1 MLRECVAVGDIFIT
15 PDMMKKGIEG
25 FKDLELSCQ
34 YFYFGSNDRHEMR
47 NVVKIIE
54 KGGIDT
60 LTLPEGLEKAVA
72 DAEVIMVH
80 LCPLTEKLLSK
91 AEKLKLILC
100 NRGGHENIDIAAATK
115 RNVAV
120 VLNPIHNANA
130 VAEFTVGL
138 MLNEVRNITRSASAL
153 QNGQWREKYPN
164 SAAIRELKDMTIGII
179 GFGAVGKIL
188 YDKLT
193 AFNCR
198 FLLND
203 LFENHALINRNIA
216 EFVPLEKLLRDSDI
230 VTLHARLSKKRIL
243 LGARE
248 FGMMKKTAYFINTA
262 RSYMVDTAALAD
274 ALRSGKIMG
283 AAIDVYD
290 TEPVGRD
297 HPLIGLDN
305 VTHTNHRGGDTI
317 NSYSDSPAMMM
328 AEAFNFFNGDI
339 PRYWINR

>member
-1 MLRECVAVGDIFIT
+1 MARKCVAVGDVFIT

-25 FKDLELSCQ
+25 FEGLKLCCQ
-34 YFYFGSNDRHEMR
+34 YFYFGTDNRHEMR

-54 KGGIDT
+54 TGGLNT
-60 LTLPEGLEKAVA
+60 LPLPEGLEKAVA

-80 LCPLTEKLLSK
+80 LCPVTEKLLSK
-91 AEKLKLILC
+91 AKKLKLILC
-100 NRGGHENIDIAAATK
+100 NRGGHENIDIAAATRRK
-115 RNVAV
+115 VAV

-138 MLNEVRNITRSASAL
+138 ILNEVRNITRSAIAL

-179 GFGAVGKIL
+179 GFGAVGKML
-188 YDKLT
+188 YDKLV

-203 LFENHALINRNIA
+203 LFENHALINKNIA
-216 EFVPLEKLLRDSDI
+216 EFVPLERLLKESDI
-230 VTLHARLSKKRIL
+230 VTLHARMSKKSIL
-243 LGARE
+243 LGQRE
-248 FGMMKKTAYFINTA
+248 FSMMKPTAYFINTA

-274 ALRSGKIMG
+274 ALRSGRITG
-283 AAIDVYD
+283 AAVDVYD
-290 TEPVGRD
+290 KEPIEPD
-297 HPLIGLDN
+297 HPLLGLDN
-305 VTHTNHRGGDTI
+305 VTLTNHRGGDTI

-328 AEAFNFFNGDI
+328 VEALNFFNGDI